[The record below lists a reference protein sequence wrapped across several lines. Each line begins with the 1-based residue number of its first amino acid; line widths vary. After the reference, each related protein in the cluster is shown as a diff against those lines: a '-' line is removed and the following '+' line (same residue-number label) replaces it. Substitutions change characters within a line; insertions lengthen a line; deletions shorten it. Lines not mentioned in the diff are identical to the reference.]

1 MICNIGD
8 GPETVFFNVRCFRWP
23 CYSDSS
29 HLKYLRWRRVQI
41 WNFIFFLMAFTTFEH
56 LVTPV
61 SIQYEEPNF
70 IRWKTQTSLP
80 FKLNFNGL
88 PSGLITLI
96 NFKEKHV
103 GADFWATVLGSS
115 VVPDPHPQFL
125 VKIVS
130 ESSAVG
136 IELNTFEY

>member
-1 MICNIGD
+1 M
-8 GPETVFFNVRCFRWP
+8 EL
-23 CYSDSS
+23 Y
-29 HLKYLRWRRVQI
+29 
-41 WNFIFFLMAFTTFEH
+41 FFLMAFTTFEH

-61 SIQYEEPNF
+61 SIQYEEPNI

-115 VVPDPHPQFL
+115 VVPTADPHPQFL